1 MNSVRIE
8 YLSGFDTYDYFGILN
23 ESNKSQIDTLNNIDI
38 SSHRWDDL
46 TNSVL
51 DQLSQNQTI
60 LCKMVD
66 INALT
71 SVLLANVPL
80 IQKIKFYKKYYNYF
94 LIIKGNEKDL
104 KIRKFGS
111 TI

>member
-1 MNSVRIE
+1 MEWSHQ
-8 YLSGFDTYDYFGILN
+8 DYFGILN

-38 SSHRWDDL
+38 SSHRWEQL

-51 DQLSQNQTI
+51 DQLQQGQAV

-66 INALT
+66 LMPNGFVDINI
-71 SVLLANVPL
+71 PL

-94 LIIKGNEKDL
+94 LIIKGQKDL
-104 KIRKFGS
+104 QIREYGS